1 MPSTKLSPDS
11 AQPDELVGSQIPRI
25 WTPRDPDRASLG
37 PLMART
43 AEIGGIDFDP
53 WQHLVA
59 DCGLEIDDHGRWIHR
74 GVCLLVARQNGKT
87 VLLEARILAGLFAFS
102 DERLILHTAQD
113 RAVPRE
119 LFQSLVERIHATPEF
134 RRRIPK
140 RGIREANGQER
151 ITTVDG
157 SSYRI
162 LAPRPAAFRTW
173 SADLLIFDEARE
185 QHDTGMWG
193 AALPTQR
200 ARPNPQWWAVSNA
213 GGPDSVVLNG
223 LVERGRRAA
232 DNPGADPKICYLE
245 WSAAGGMDRDLD
257 DEAAWA
263 EANPSLGIRL
273 TAETIREELAALDP
287 DAFRTEVL
295 CQSVPTAT
303 AAAIPPAA
311 WLHCGGHD
319 SEISQ
324 VLPRPV
330 LGIDIDGSRTHAA
343 AVMAVVR
350 DGRLVADIVQEWRDP
365 DGVDQT
371 EIAADLRMWMKAYRV
386 KDLGYD
392 VRAAGHVAQL
402 LDRQGT
408 RVHQMSTTQF
418 VVAAANL
425 FDAVTTGY
433 LWHRNNPDLDAQI
446 AVAARKDTGDDA
458 WYISRSASPDSISAV
473 IALAFAVHLAYR
485 PTAPPRIH

>member
-1 MPSTKLSPDS
+1 
-11 AQPDELVGSQIPRI
+11 
-25 WTPRDPDRASLG
+25 
-37 PLMART
+37 MART
-43 AEIGGIDFDP
+43 AEIGGIFFDP

-59 DCGLEIDDHGRWIHR
+59 DCGLEVGDDGRWVHR

-87 VLLEARILAGLFAFS
+87 VLLEARILAGLFAFD
-102 DERLILHTAQD
+102 DEKLILHTAQD

-140 RGIREANGQER
+140 RGIREANGQEQ

-185 QHDTGMWG
+185 QHDTAMWG

-232 DNPGADPKICYLE
+232 DNPGTDRRFCYLE
-245 WSAAGGMDRDLD
+245 WSAAGGMDRDVED
-257 DEAAWA
+257 PHAWA

-273 TAETIREELAALDP
+273 TVETILEELAALDP

-295 CQSVPTAT
+295 CQSVPTST

-311 WLHCGGHD
+311 WMSCGGHD
-319 SEISQ
+319 GEISQ
-324 VLPRPV
+324 GLPRPV
-330 LGIDIDGSRTHAA
+330 LGIDVNGSRTHAA

-350 DGRLVADIVQEWRDP
+350 DGRLIVDIVAEWRDP
-365 DGVDQT
+365 DGVDQNL
-371 EIAADLRMWMKAYRV
+371 IAADLRKWMKAYKV

-392 VRAAGHVAQL
+392 ERAAGHIAAL

-408 RVHQMSTTQF
+408 RIHKMSTTQF
-418 VVAAANL
+418 VIAAANL

-433 LWHRNNPDLDAQI
+433 LSHRHNPDLDDQI

-458 WYISRSASPDSISAV
+458 WYISRSASPDSVSAV

-485 PTAPPRIH
+485 PAAPPRVH